1 MDAPVGL
8 WRAQTKRVGAYGGG
22 AITAARWPR
31 AGVSQGFRSAVSKML
46 RKVLVNFAVIEVFK
60 RRYDTL
66 DQDTFLAVY
75 HINQAAACSRYWP
88 AKTSSVAAM
97 FSARNWPG

>member
-1 MDAPVGL
+1 
-8 WRAQTKRVGAYGGG
+8 
-22 AITAARWPR
+22 
-31 AGVSQGFRSAVSKML
+31 ML

-75 HINQAAACSRYWP
+75 HINQAAARP
-88 AKTSSVAAM
+88 TMA
-97 FSARNWPG
+97 

>member
-1 MDAPVGL
+1 MGWGWVD
-8 WRAQTKRVGAYGGG
+8 GGG
-22 AITAARWPR
+22 AVTAAGWPR

-46 RKVLVNFAVIEVFK
+46 RKVLVNFAVVEVFK

-75 HINQAAACSRYWP
+75 HINQAAARP
-88 AKTSSVAAM
+88 TMA
-97 FSARNWPG
+97 